1 MKKAAAINTFEGGLL
16 KDIQPLVTPNNVL
29 CDALNATLITM
40 QGNENVLQNDMGNGR
55 VETAFLPEGYVPL
68 GTASIGGIIYILS
81 CNPLNGKCQIGSF
94 PSPERNISSDEVS
107 KVTQTLSN
115 TDFQFDENTGAE
127 VGAGVYYVK
136 KELNSDLV
144 FNPGDKFIV
153 YGDTIAG
160 NFEKFYDESKYTTE
174 GYADAKKQT
183 VKLSIGAITDSGKLI
198 VFNQLK
204 KYEIGNKEFEIFE
217 YNPETNSGKP
227 NLDKYRSIVSQP
239 YNIFSSKVSG
249 RLAIIAEL
257 IHCDTFSASIKHNFK
272 ILTDRFNEYTIYS
285 PSIKVKFSGEKPF
298 IPDGFKCIVQL
309 QDTGYIIGDYYKCIS
324 EYYYNVPSDNIA
336 NNKEYILTIEDF
348 LKEDP
353 PVGTPSTPEIPVS
366 SFQTVWKGLKTI
378 SRNYDY
384 FEAIK
389 DPEKSIDEVFT
400 LKYTIIPCMN
410 WGPVSHLAVTGII
423 DLSKLNSDE
432 VRLTTWKYF
441 RESATTYNKMQLKYS
456 IESNSSDYTISG
468 ITMHFTRIKGIDEND
483 IPIMESVNLIVES
496 SNYEGQNTVSNT
508 ETIQLSKTDGS
519 IYPDQ
524 LYLVDIEVSI
534 DSGSSTKT
542 FHFYRFM
549 YTNEVFNKYY
559 NDDNVTDYK
568 DLNLDLKPY
577 IAISKGKSRD
587 SEEPQYSYGVI
598 NPIVDGLSESEI
610 SNIRN
615 DIKSTLSCAQTLS
628 HVKINTKATITL
640 DNDYNLFKLKLRRDS
655 LQRNKFQFTVSS
667 TGDDTEYLK
676 HGAEIAVR
684 SNPLEFNPLS
694 KYDLSKYSNTDF
706 SDQVYNSPTYVV
718 MEGLRMNSSS
728 GNNGYS
734 FNGDNEYT
742 FQDIFETLQ
751 TIKAS
756 CTRGQGVSTMTCY
769 GEFKPLAYDYQ
780 TFKQY
785 GLNFYSGK
793 WFPSTII
800 GYGFKYNSSLKC
812 HYPVCHMTVYNQEF
826 NPEHNPSEKTI
837 KWLHGNYTSGGT
849 KNSYTW
855 SDLIKTNLPGSFLDE
870 EDHRSLVQYAK
881 NDQVRYAIH
890 WHDPLSLVGAGG
902 SSVSIKYQET
912 TNQNFISRALL
923 NEDINKK
930 SRFTLMLPD
939 SKGVFY
945 PINFQSMCG
954 YSINKN
960 SMGDTEQ
967 SAYDYLTDLLVYSN
981 QSSYNNKM
989 LNTFASI
996 LNGLYRYKEESREVK
1011 YIPVGEVSYI
1021 DSQNTINID
1030 MNFKI
1035 NIQNNI
1041 NITLSDG
1048 NLLELRTIIQKFK
1061 QPGKISD
1068 SETRIF
1074 LPIDQGN
1081 ELEENIKCSL
1091 TYNNNIL
1098 HKDKYEVVT
1107 EGEEFMK
1114 RILSYD
1120 AQGYIITGYDG
1131 STILGTVNSF
1141 GQQSNSNRQN
1151 NLYYYTG
1158 SKGIL
1163 RIQLANKVNLPEF
1176 DYSSVDEY
1184 GTYSWPKDQLFTS
1197 NIDYNKYFEV
1207 NSDGKLQIK
1216 TPADTDKYKFTIYMY
1231 SPVAGAGI
1239 DEVEL
1244 TGYYEDAKLINDYTL
1259 SETEK

>member
-107 KVTQTLSN
+107 EVTQTLSN
-115 TDFQFDENTGAE
+115 ADFQFDKNTGAE

-153 YGDTIAG
+153 YGDTISS
-160 NFEKFYDESKYTTE
+160 NFEKFYDETKYTTE

-183 VKLSIGAITDSGKLI
+183 VKLSIGAVTDAGKLI

-204 KYEIGNKEFEIFE
+204 KYKVGNKEFEIFE
-217 YNPETNSGKP
+217 YNPKNNSGKP
-227 NLDKYRSIVSQP
+227 DLNDYRSIVSQP

-257 IHCDTFSASIKHNFK
+257 IHCDTFSANIKHNFK
-272 ILTDRFNEYTIYS
+272 VLTDKLNEYTIYN
-285 PSIKVKFSGEKPF
+285 PGIKVKFSGEKPF
-298 IPDGFKCIVQL
+298 IPIGIKCIVQL
-309 QDTGYIIGDYYKCIS
+309 QNSGQIIGDVKCLS
-324 EYYYNVPSDNIA
+324 EYFYEVPQGNI
-336 NNKEYILTIEDF
+336 NNKEYTLTIENF
-348 LKEDP
+348 LDDEGPSFGP
-353 PVGTPSTPEIPVS
+353 PETPVS
-366 SFQTVWKGLKTI
+366 SFETVWKGLKTI
-378 SRNYDY
+378 SRNYQY

-389 DPEKSIDEVFT
+389 DPERNTDEVFT

-432 VRLTTWKYF
+432 VRLAKWKYF
-441 RESATTYNKMQLKYS
+441 RESATTYNKMYLNYS

-483 IPIMESVNLIVES
+483 IPIMESVDFIVES
-496 SNYEGQNTVSNT
+496 SKYEGQNIVSNT
-508 ETIQLSKTDGS
+508 EQILLSKTNGN
-519 IYPDQ
+519 IQPDQ

-534 DSGSSTKT
+534 NSGSSTKT

-568 DLNLDLKPY
+568 DLNLDLKPN
-577 IAISKGKSRD
+577 IAISNKKS
-587 SEEPQYSYGVI
+587 SVPENPQYSYGVI
-598 NPIVDGLSESEI
+598 NPIVEGLSESEI

-615 DIKSTLSCAQTLS
+615 DIKSSLSCEQTLE
-628 HVKINTKATITL
+628 HIKIDTKATITL

-667 TGDDTEYLK
+667 IGEDTEYLK
-676 HGAEIAVR
+676 HSTEIAVR

-694 KYDLSKYSNTDF
+694 KYDLSKYSNIDF
-706 SDQVYNSPTYVV
+706 SDQVYNVPTYVV
-718 MEGLRMNSSS
+718 MEGSHMNTFS
-728 GNNGYS
+728 
-734 FNGDNEYT
+734 DNVYT
-742 FQDIFETLQ
+742 FQDIFETLS

-756 CTRGQGVSTMTCY
+756 CTRGQGISTMTCY

-800 GYGFKYNSSLKC
+800 GYGFKYDSSLKYY
-812 HYPVCHMTVYNQEF
+812 YPVCHMTVYNQEF
-826 NPEHNPSEKTI
+826 NSEHNPSEKTI
-837 KWLHGNYTSGGT
+837 KWLHGNYTSGDT
-849 KNSYTW
+849 KSSYTW
-855 SDLIKTNLPGSFLDE
+855 SDLIKTNLPGSFIDNE
-870 EDHRSLVQYAK
+870 YHSSLVQYAK
-881 NDQVRYAIH
+881 NDQARYVIH

-923 NEDINKK
+923 NKYINKK

-945 PINFQSMCG
+945 PINFQSMYG

-967 SAYDYLTDLLVYSN
+967 STYNYLTDLLVYSN

-1011 YIPVGEVSYI
+1011 YIPVGEVQLI
-1021 DSQNTINID
+1021 DSQNIININ

-1035 NIQNNI
+1035 NIQDNI

-1048 NLLELRTIIQKFK
+1048 NLLELGTIIQKFK
-1061 QPGKISD
+1061 QPGKIGDSD
-1068 SETRIF
+1068 ETNVF
-1074 LPIDQGN
+1074 LPVDQGS
-1081 ELEENIKCSL
+1081 ELQENIKCSL
-1091 TYNNNIL
+1091 TYSNNIL
-1098 HKDKYEVVT
+1098 HQYKYEFGT
-1107 EGEEFMK
+1107 GGENFMES
-1114 RILSYD
+1114 ILSYD

-1131 STILGTVNSF
+1131 STVLGTVVSF
-1141 GQQSNSNRQN
+1141 DQQADSARQN
-1151 NLYYYTG
+1151 KLYYYTG
-1158 SKGIL
+1158 GKGIL

-1207 NSDGKLQIK
+1207 NNDGKLQVK
-1216 TPADTDKYKFTIYMY
+1216 TPTDTSKYKFTIYMY
-1231 SPVAGAGI
+1231 NPMDAGI

-1244 TGYYEDAKLINDYTL
+1244 TGYYGDAKLINDYTL

>member
-115 TDFQFDENTGAE
+115 ADFQFNKDT
-127 VGAGVYYVK
+127 GAGVYYVK

-153 YGDTIAG
+153 YGDTIAD

-183 VKLSIGAITDSGKLI
+183 VKLSIGAVTDSGKLI

-204 KYEIGNKEFEIFE
+204 KYKVGDNEFEIFE

-227 NLDKYRSIVSQP
+227 DLDNYRSIVSQP

-257 IHCDTFSASIKHNFK
+257 IHCDTFSASIKHNFRLK
-272 ILTDRFNEYTIYS
+272 KDDEWFNNNIYN
-285 PSIKVKFSGEKPF
+285 PSLKVKFSGESPF
-298 IPDGFKCIVQL
+298 IPVGVKCIVQL
-309 QDTGYIIGDYYKCIS
+309 QDTGQFIGDNKCIS
-324 EYYYNVPSDNIA
+324 EHYYNVTPNNID
-336 NNKEYILTIEDF
+336 NNKEYTFTIRDF
-348 LKEDP
+348 LYEPYFGP
-353 PVGTPSTPEIPVS
+353 PGSDKPVS
-366 SFQTVWKGLKTI
+366 SFATVWKGLRTLAN
-378 SRNYDY
+378 NYGY
-384 FEAIK
+384 FEANKPINTT
-389 DPEKSIDEVFT
+389 DEVFT
-400 LKYTIIPCMN
+400 LKYTIIPYMN
-410 WGPVSHLAVTGII
+410 WGPVSHLAVSGII
-423 DLSKLNSDE
+423 DLSKLSSDE
-432 VRLTTWKYF
+432 VRLAKWKYF
-441 RESATTYNKMQLKYS
+441 RESATTYNQMQLNYS

-483 IPIMESVNLIVES
+483 VPIMESVDFIVES
-496 SNYEGQNTVSNT
+496 DNYEGQNIVSYT
-508 ETIQLSKTDGS
+508 EQILLSKTNGN
-519 IYPDQ
+519 IQPDQ
-524 LYLVDIEVSI
+524 LYLADIEVSI
-534 DSGSSTKT
+534 NNGSSTKT

-549 YTNEVFNKYY
+549 YTNEVFNEYY
-559 NDDNVTDYK
+559 NDDNITDYK
-568 DLNLDLKPY
+568 DLNLDLKPN
-577 IAISKGKSRD
+577 IAISNKKLSD
-587 SEEPQYSYGVI
+587 SENPQYSYGVI

-615 DIKSTLSCAQTLS
+615 DVKSSLSCEQTLS
-628 HVKINTKATITL
+628 RVKIDTKATITL

-655 LQRNKFQFTVSS
+655 LQRNKFQFAVSS
-667 TGDDTEYLK
+667 IGDDSEFLK

-706 SDQVYNSPTYVV
+706 SDQVYNVPTYVV
-718 MEGLRMNSSS
+718 TEGPHMNT
-728 GNNGYS
+728 
-734 FNGDNEYT
+734 FNGNNEYT
-742 FQDIFETLQ
+742 FQDIFETLS

-756 CTRGQGVSTMTCY
+756 CTRGQGISTMTCY

-780 TFKQY
+780 TFRQY
-785 GLNFYSGK
+785 GLNFYQGE

-800 GYGFKYNSSLKC
+800 GYGFRYNNSPKYY
-812 HYPVCHMTVYNQEF
+812 YPVCHMTVYNQEF
-826 NPEHNPSEKTI
+826 DSSHNPTEETK
-837 KWLHGNYTSGGT
+837 KWLHGNRTAGST
-849 KNSYTW
+849 RSSYTW
-855 SDLIKTNLPGSFLDE
+855 SDLIKTNLPGSFLDRE
-870 EDHRSLVQYAK
+870 NHSSLVQYAK
-881 NDQVRYAIH
+881 NDQARYAVH
-890 WHDPLSLVGAGG
+890 WHDPISLTDGG
-902 SSVSIKYQET
+902 GFSVPIKYQET
-912 TNQNFISRALL
+912 TNENFTSRPLL
-923 NEDINKK
+923 NEYINKK

-939 SKGVFY
+939 SKGIFY
-945 PINFQSMCG
+945 PINFQSMCD
-954 YSINKN
+954 YTIERNKVVQAQK
-960 SMGDTEQ
+960 EQ
-967 SAYDYLTDLLVYSN
+967 DSYDYLTELIINSN

-1011 YIPVGEVSYI
+1011 YIPVGEVQLI
-1021 DSQNTINID
+1021 DSQNIININ

-1035 NIQNNI
+1035 NIQDNI

-1048 NLLELRTIIQKFK
+1048 NLLELGTIIQKFK
-1061 QPGKISD
+1061 QPGKIGDSD
-1068 SETRIF
+1068 ETQVF
-1074 LPIDQGN
+1074 LPVDQGN

-1091 TYNNNIL
+1091 TYDNNIL
-1098 HKDKYEVVT
+1098 HKDKYEFGT
-1107 EGEEFMK
+1107 GGEDFMES
-1114 RILSYD
+1114 ILSYE

-1131 STILGTVNSF
+1131 STVLGTVISF
-1141 GQQSNSNRQN
+1141 DQQADSARQN
-1151 NLYYYTG
+1151 KLYYYTG
-1158 SKGIL
+1158 GKGIL

-1176 DYSSVDEY
+1176 DYSSVDKY

-1207 NSDGKLQIK
+1207 NSDGKLQVK
-1216 TPADTDKYKFTIYMY
+1216 TPTDTSKYKFTIYMY
-1231 SPVAGAGI
+1231 NPIGSGI

-1244 TGYYEDAKLINDYTL
+1244 TGYYGDVKLIDDYTL

>member
-107 KVTQTLSN
+107 EVTQTLSN
-115 TDFQFDENTGAE
+115 ADFQFDKNT
-127 VGAGVYYVK
+127 GAGVYYVK

-153 YGDTIAG
+153 YGDTISS

-183 VKLSIGAITDSGKLI
+183 VKISIGAVTDSGKLI

-204 KYEIGNKEFEIFE
+204 KYNVGNKVGNKKFEIFE
-217 YNPETNSGKP
+217 YNPKINSGKP
-227 NLDKYRSIVSQP
+227 NLDNYRSIVSQP

-257 IHCDTFSASIKHNFK
+257 IHCDTFSASIKHNF
-272 ILTDRFNEYTIYS
+272 RFKKDDEWFNNNIYN
-285 PSIKVKFSGEKPF
+285 PSLKVKFSGESPF
-298 IPDGFKCIVQL
+298 IPVGVKCIVQL
-309 QDTGYIIGDYYKCIS
+309 QDTGQFIGDNKCIS
-324 EYYYNVPSDNIA
+324 EYYYNVTPNNID
-336 NNKEYILTIEDF
+336 NNKEYTFTIRDF
-348 LKEDP
+348 LYEP
-353 PVGTPSTPEIPVS
+353 YFGPSGGDKPVS
-366 SFQTVWKGLKTI
+366 SFATVWKGLRTLAN
-378 SRNYDY
+378 NYGY
-384 FEAIK
+384 FEANKPINTT
-389 DPEKSIDEVFT
+389 DEVFT
-400 LKYTIIPCMN
+400 LKYTIIPYMN
-410 WGPVSHLAVTGII
+410 WGPVSHLAVSGII
-423 DLSKLNSDE
+423 DLSKLSSDE
-432 VRLTTWKYF
+432 VRLAKWKYF
-441 RESATTYNKMQLKYS
+441 RESLTTGNMMHINYS
-456 IESNSSDYTISG
+456 IESNSYDYTING

-483 IPIMESVNLIVES
+483 VPIMESVDFIVAS
-496 SNYEGQNTVSNT
+496 SNYEGQNIVSST
-508 ETIQLSKTDGS
+508 EQIPLLKTNGNIQ
-519 IYPDQ
+519 PDQ
-524 LYLVDIEVSI
+524 LYLADIEVSI
-534 DSGSSTKT
+534 NNGSSTKT

-549 YTNEVFNKYY
+549 YTNGVFNEYY

-568 DLNLDLKPY
+568 DLNLDLKSN
-577 IAISKGKSRD
+577 IAIS
-587 SEEPQYSYGVI
+587 SEKLPVSEGTQYSYGVI
-598 NPIVDGLSESEI
+598 NPIVEGLSEPEI

-615 DIKSTLSCAQTLS
+615 DIKSSLSCEQTLS

-640 DNDYNLFKLKLRRDS
+640 NNDYNLFKLKLRRDS

-667 TGDDTEYLK
+667 IGDDTEYLK

-706 SDQVYNSPTYVV
+706 SDQVYNAPTYVV
-718 MEGLRMNSSS
+718 MEGAHMN
-728 GNNGYS
+728 S
-734 FNGDNEYT
+734 FNGNNEYT
-742 FQDIFETLQ
+742 FQDIFETLS

-756 CTRGQGVSTMTCY
+756 CTRGQGISTMTCY

-780 TFKQY
+780 TFRQY
-785 GLNFYSGK
+785 GLNFYQGE

-800 GYGFKYNSSLKC
+800 GYGFRYNNSPKYY
-812 HYPVCHMTVYNQEF
+812 YPVCHMTVYNQEF
-826 NPEHNPSEKTI
+826 DSSHNPTEETK
-837 KWLHGNYTSGGT
+837 KWLHGNRTAGST
-849 KNSYTW
+849 RSSYTW
-855 SDLIKTNLPGSFLDE
+855 SDLIKTNLPGSFLDRE
-870 EDHRSLVQYAK
+870 NHSSLVQYAK
-881 NDQVRYAIH
+881 NDQARYAVH
-890 WHDPLSLVGAGG
+890 WHDPISLTDGG
-902 SSVSIKYQET
+902 GFSVPIKYQET
-912 TNQNFISRALL
+912 TNENFTSRPLL
-923 NEDINKK
+923 NEYINKK

-939 SKGVFY
+939 SKGIFY
-945 PINFQSMCG
+945 PINFQSMCN
-954 YSINKN
+954 YTIERNKVVQAQK
-960 SMGDTEQ
+960 EQ
-967 SAYDYLTDLLVYSN
+967 DSYDYLTELIINSN

-1011 YIPVGEVSYI
+1011 YIPVGEVQLT
-1021 DSQNTINID
+1021 DSQNIININ

-1048 NLLELRTIIQKFK
+1048 NLLELGTIIQKFK
-1061 QPGKISD
+1061 QPGKIGDSD
-1068 SETRIF
+1068 ETNIF
-1074 LPIDQGN
+1074 LPVDQGS
-1081 ELEENIKCSL
+1081 ELQENIKCSL
-1091 TYNNNIL
+1091 TYSNNIL
-1098 HKDKYEVVT
+1098 HEDKYEFGT
-1107 EGEEFMK
+1107 GGEDFMES
-1114 RILSYD
+1114 ILSYD

-1131 STILGTVNSF
+1131 STVLGTVVSF
-1141 GQQSNSNRQN
+1141 DQQTDSARQN
-1151 NLYYYTG
+1151 KLYYYTG
-1158 SKGIL
+1158 GKGIL

-1207 NSDGKLQIK
+1207 NNNGKLQVK
-1216 TPADTDKYKFTIYMY
+1216 TPTNTDKYKFTIYIKN
-1231 SPVAGAGI
+1231 PVAGAGT
-1239 DEVEL
+1239 DEVAL
-1244 TGYYEDAKLINDYTL
+1244 TGYYGDAKLIDDYTL

>member
-107 KVTQTLSN
+107 EVTQTLSN
-115 TDFQFDENTGAE
+115 ADFQFNENT
-127 VGAGVYYVK
+127 GAGVYYVK

-153 YGDTIAG
+153 YGDTIAS
-160 NFEKFYDESKYTTE
+160 NFEKFYDKTKYTTE

-183 VKLSIGAITDSGKLI
+183 VKISIGAVTDAGKLI
-198 VFNQLK
+198 VFNQPK
-204 KYEIGNKEFEIFE
+204 KYKVGNKEFEIFE

-227 NLDKYRSIVSQP
+227 DLDEYRSIISQP

-257 IHCDTFSASIKHNFK
+257 IHCDTFNASIKHNFTIIEENISSAAK
-272 ILTDRFNEYTIYS
+272 LKYTIYS
-285 PSIKVKFSGEKPF
+285 PSIKVNFQGEKPF
-298 IPDGFKCIVQL
+298 IPNGFKCIVQL
-309 QDTGYIIGDYYKCIS
+309 QDSGQIIGDNKCIS
-324 EYYYNVPSDNIA
+324 EYYYGVNDIS
-336 NNKEYILTIEDF
+336 NNKEYTFTVNEF
-348 LKEDP
+348 LRP
-353 PVGTPSTPEIPVS
+353 FEIPGPPVS
-366 SFQTVWKGLKTI
+366 SFETVWKGLKTI

-389 DPEKSIDEVFT
+389 APEKSIDEVFT
-400 LKYTIIPCMN
+400 LKYTIIPYMN
-410 WGPVSHLAVTGII
+410 WGPVSHLAVSGIV

-432 VRLTTWKYF
+432 VRLAKWKYF
-441 RESATTYNKMQLKYS
+441 RESATTYNKMQLNYS
-456 IESNSSDYTISG
+456 IESSSSDYTISG

-483 IPIMESVNLIVES
+483 IPIMESVDLIIES
-496 SNYEGQNTVSNT
+496 SEYEGQNIISST
-508 ETIQLSKTDGS
+508 EKILLSKTDGS
-519 IYPDQ
+519 IQPDQ

-534 DSGSSTKT
+534 NSGSSTKT

-559 NDDNVTDYK
+559 NDNNVTDYK
-568 DLNLDLKPY
+568 DLNLDLKPN
-577 IAISKGKSRD
+577 IAISNEKSSD
-587 SEEPQYSYGVI
+587 SENPQYSYGVI
-598 NPIVDGLSESEI
+598 NPIVEGLSESEI

-615 DIKSTLSCAQTLS
+615 DIKSSLSCEQTLS

-640 DNDYNLFKLKLRRDS
+640 NNDYNLFKLKLRRDS

-667 TGDDTEYLK
+667 IGDDTEYLK
-676 HGAEIAVR
+676 HGTEIAVR

-706 SDQVYNSPTYVV
+706 SDQVYNAPTYVV
-718 MEGLRMNSSS
+718 TKGAHMN
-728 GNNGYS
+728 S
-734 FNGDNEYT
+734 FNGNNEYT
-742 FQDIFETLQ
+742 FQDIFETLS

-756 CTRGQGVSTMTCY
+756 CTRGQGISTMTCY

-785 GLNFYSGK
+785 GLNFYSGE

-800 GYGFKYNSSLKC
+800 GYGFRYNSSPKYY
-812 HYPVCHMTVYNQEF
+812 YPVCHMTVYNQEF
-826 NPEHNPSEKTI
+826 DSSHNPTKETE
-837 KWLHGNYTSGGT
+837 KWLHGNRTAGST
-849 KNSYTW
+849 RSSYTW
-855 SDLIKTNLPGSFLDE
+855 SDLIKTNLPGSFLDNIN
-870 EDHRSLVQYAK
+870 HSSLVQYAK
-881 NDQVRYAIH
+881 NDQARYAVH
-890 WHDPLSLVGAGG
+890 WHDPRQLTDGG
-902 SSVSIKYQET
+902 GFSVPIKYQET
-912 TNQNFISRALL
+912 TNENFTSRPLL
-923 NEDINKK
+923 NEYINKK

-939 SKGVFY
+939 SKGIFY
-945 PINFQSMCG
+945 PINFQSMCN
-954 YSINKN
+954 YTIERNKVVQAQK
-960 SMGDTEQ
+960 EQ
-967 SAYDYLTDLLVYSN
+967 DSYDYLTELIINSN

-1011 YIPVGEVSYI
+1011 YIPVGEVQLT
-1021 DSQNTINID
+1021 DSQNIININ

-1035 NIQNNI
+1035 NIQDNI

-1061 QPGKISD
+1061 QPGKIGDSD
-1068 SETRIF
+1068 ETNVF
-1074 LPIDQGN
+1074 LPVDRGS

-1091 TYNNNIL
+1091 TYSNNIL
-1098 HKDKYEVVT
+1098 HEDEYKFRT
-1107 EGEEFMK
+1107 RGEDFRES
-1114 RILSYD
+1114 ILSYD

-1131 STILGTVNSF
+1131 STVLGTVTSF
-1141 GQQSNSNRQN
+1141 DQQADSARQN
-1151 NLYYYTG
+1151 KLYYYTG
-1158 SKGIL
+1158 GKGIL

-1184 GTYSWPKDQLFTS
+1184 ETYGWPKDQLFTS

-1207 NSDGKLQIK
+1207 NNDGKLQVK
-1216 TPADTDKYKFTIYMY
+1216 TPTNTDKYKFTIYIKN
-1231 SPVAGAGI
+1231 PVAGAGI
-1239 DEVEL
+1239 DEVAL
-1244 TGYYEDAKLINDYTL
+1244 TGYYGDAKLIDDYTL

>member
-1 MKKAAAINTFEGGLL
+1 MKKTATINTFEGGLV
-16 KDIQPLVTPNNVL
+16 KDIYPLVSSNNVL

-107 KVTQTLSN
+107 EVTQTLSN
-115 TDFQFDENTGAE
+115 ADFQFDENT
-127 VGAGVYYVK
+127 GAGVYYVK

-153 YGDTIAG
+153 YGDTIAS
-160 NFEKFYDESKYTTE
+160 NFEKFYDESKYTTK

-183 VKLSIGAITDSGKLI
+183 VKLSIGAVTDAGKLI

-204 KYEIGNKEFEIFE
+204 KYKVGNKEFEIFE
-217 YNPETNSGKP
+217 YNPKNNSGKP
-227 NLDKYRSIVSQP
+227 DLNEYRSIISQP

-257 IHCDTFSASIKHNFK
+257 IHCDTFSANIKHNFRLK
-272 ILTDRFNEYTIYS
+272 KDDEWFNNNIYN
-285 PSIKVKFSGEKPF
+285 PSLKVKFSGESSF
-298 IPDGFKCIVQL
+298 IPVGIKCIVQL
-309 QDTGYIIGDYYKCIS
+309 QDTGQFIGDNKCIS
-324 EYYYNVPSDNIA
+324 EHYYNVTPNNID
-336 NNKEYILTIEDF
+336 NNKEYTFTIRDF
-348 LKEDP
+348 LYEPYFGP
-353 PVGTPSTPEIPVS
+353 PGGDKPAS
-366 SFQTVWKGLKTI
+366 SFATVWKGLRTLAN
-378 SRNYDY
+378 NYSY
-384 FEAIK
+384 FEANKPINTTN
-389 DPEKSIDEVFT
+389 EVFT
-400 LKYTIIPCMN
+400 LKYTIIPYMN

-432 VRLTTWKYF
+432 VRLAKWKYF
-441 RESATTYNKMQLKYS
+441 RESATTYNKMYLNYS

-483 IPIMESVNLIVES
+483 IPIMESVDFIVES
-496 SNYEGQNTVSNT
+496 SKYEGQNIVSNT
-508 ETIQLSKTDGS
+508 EQILLSKTNGN
-519 IYPDQ
+519 IQPDQ

-534 DSGSSTKT
+534 NSGSSTKT

-568 DLNLDLKPY
+568 DLNLDLKPN
-577 IAISKGKSRD
+577 IAISNNKS
-587 SEEPQYSYGVI
+587 SVPENPQYSYGVI
-598 NPIVDGLSESEI
+598 NPIVEGLSESEI

-615 DIKSTLSCAQTLS
+615 DIKSSLSCEQTLE
-628 HVKINTKATITL
+628 HIKIDTKATITL

-667 TGDDTEYLK
+667 IGEDTEYLK
-676 HGAEIAVR
+676 HSAEIAVR

-706 SDQVYNSPTYVV
+706 SDQVYNVPTYVV
-718 MEGLRMNSSS
+718 MEGSHMNTFS
-728 GNNGYS
+728 
-734 FNGDNEYT
+734 DNVYT
-742 FQDIFETLQ
+742 FQDIFETLS

-756 CTRGQGVSTMTCY
+756 CTRGQGISTMTCY

-780 TFKQY
+780 TFKKY

-800 GYGFKYNSSLKC
+800 GYGFKYDSSLKC
-812 HYPVCHMTVYNQEF
+812 YYPVCHMTVYNQEF
-826 NPEHNPSEKTI
+826 NSEHNPSEKTI

-849 KNSYTW
+849 KSSYTW
-855 SDLIKTNLPGSFLDE
+855 SDLIKTNLPGSFIDNE
-870 EDHRSLVQYAK
+870 YHSSLVQYAK
-881 NDQVRYAIH
+881 NDQARYVIH

-923 NEDINKK
+923 NKYINKK

-945 PINFQSMCG
+945 PINFQSMYG

-967 SAYDYLTDLLVYSN
+967 STYNYLTDLLVYSN

-1011 YIPVGEVSYI
+1011 YIPVGEVQLI
-1021 DSQNTINID
+1021 DSQNIININ

-1035 NIQNNI
+1035 NIQDNI

-1048 NLLELRTIIQKFK
+1048 NLLELGTIIQKFK
-1061 QPGKISD
+1061 QPGKIGDSD
-1068 SETRIF
+1068 ETNVF
-1074 LPIDQGN
+1074 LPVDQGS
-1081 ELEENIKCSL
+1081 ELQENIKCSL
-1091 TYNNNIL
+1091 TYSNNIL
-1098 HKDKYEVVT
+1098 HEYKYEFGT
-1107 EGEEFMK
+1107 GGEDFMES
-1114 RILSYD
+1114 ILSYD

-1131 STILGTVNSF
+1131 STVLGTVVSF
-1141 GQQSNSNRQN
+1141 DQQADSARQN
-1151 NLYYYTG
+1151 KLYYYTG
-1158 SKGIL
+1158 GKGIL

-1207 NSDGKLQIK
+1207 NNDGKLQVK
-1216 TPADTDKYKFTIYMY
+1216 TPTDTSKYKFTIYMY
-1231 SPVAGAGI
+1231 NPMDAGI

-1244 TGYYEDAKLINDYTL
+1244 TGYYGDAKLINDYTL